1 MFRDHAADSS
11 VRNHE
16 RSADF
21 RRDLYVD
28 CRVIRKGDVL
38 VKWGPMDQHLIREA
52 IFDADD
58 TKSPICFHLENGRGD
73 TRLALYFYRLKF
85 RI

>member
-1 MFRDHAADSS
+1 MKEVPIFVAI
-11 VRNHE
+11 
-16 RSADF
+16 F
-21 RRDLYVD
+21 YVD

-73 TRLALYFYRLKF
+73 TRLALYFYSERAQFSLG
-85 RI
+85 RGSILE